1 MGEEAIQIG
10 SAAALSSDDVVL
22 AQYREVGVFLWR
34 GFDVQ
39 NVADQLFSNE
49 ADKGKGRQMPMHFG
63 SKDKRIQTISS
74 PLGTQ
79 LPQAVGAAY
88 SLKLEKTNSVAV
100 CYFGEGAASEG
111 DFHAAMNFASTLECP
126 VVFFC
131 RNNGFAIS
139 TATDEQ
145 YRGDGIASRAVGYGM
160 HTIRVDGNDVFAV
173 YQATKMARE
182 IAVRESKPVLVE
194 AMTYRVGHHSTS
206 DDSTAYRSVDEINS
220 WKHERDPVERFR
232 NFLMRRGIWDS
243 ELEAAHR
250 AEEKK
255 AVLAAIPKA
264 EGKEKP
270 SIDTLFTDVYK
281 VMPQHLKEQQA
292 ELKAHMEKYGIEA

>member
-131 RNNGFAIS
+131 RNNGYAIS
-139 TATDEQ
+139 TPTHEQ
-145 YRGDGIASRAVGYGM
+145 FRGDGVSSRAVGYDIPS
-160 HTIRVDGNDVFAV
+160 IRVDGNDLAAV
-173 YQATKMARE
+173 YAATQGENWAVSPVRRSGGQA
-182 IAVRESKPVLVE
+182 VSWSGGQGVC
-194 AMTYRVGHHSTS
+194 
-206 DDSTAYRSVDEINS
+206 RSVRI
-220 WKHERDPVERFR
+220 ERERVEP
-232 NFLMRRGIWDS
+232 LQKI
-243 ELEAAHR
+243 L
-250 AEEKK
+250 
-255 AVLAAIPKA
+255 P
-264 EGKEKP
+264 
-270 SIDTLFTDVYK
+270 
-281 VMPQHLKEQQA
+281 
-292 ELKAHMEKYGIEA
+292 